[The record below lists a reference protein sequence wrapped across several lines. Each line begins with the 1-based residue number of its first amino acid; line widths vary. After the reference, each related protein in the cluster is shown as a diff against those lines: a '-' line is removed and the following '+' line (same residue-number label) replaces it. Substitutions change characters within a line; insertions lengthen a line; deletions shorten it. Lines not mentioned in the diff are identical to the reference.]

1 MRRRKARSVLAWQ
14 WQTNLGKEKHSLTLS
29 LRRLLTTHTHSHT
42 TLCRAYLDGVSVGE
56 SGIEAIVWR
65 EQSER
70 DREWERECVYIAADQ
85 RGRLCCDARL
95 RSIALFRESFWVPK
109 SPVHSWYTPTV
120 LSVCLSIY
128 MFVRPIF
135 PVSVCCQRWVASVVL
150 TWLVQYPTAA
160 AGAEAHILSL
170 SILA

>member
-1 MRRRKARSVLAWQ
+1 MTDK
-14 WQTNLGKEKHSLTLS
+14 LGQRETLTHSLTQAFAYYTYSLTHDTMSCLS
-29 LRRLLTTHTHSHT
+29 W
-42 TLCRAYLDGVSVGE
+42 
-56 SGIEAIVWR
+56 WR
-65 EQSER
+65 FCGRER
-70 DREWERECVYIAADQ
+70 NRSYSLKGAKWTRQRVRERECVYIAADQ

-120 LSVCLSIY
+120 SSVCLSIY